1 MTQAEIYQAT
11 TNKTLIDYVAALDGA
26 ATRRGFTIH
35 NRGNMAMA
43 ETYLAHNLPM
53 PADFDLH
60 MIQVC
65 KPEKSSQS
73 FQANIER
80 APLMPKFI
88 MVFSK
93 EGATRVRFLAYSK
106 ELISALVPG
115 DAQFPESLVQT
126 YAVIREMIDE
136 AL

>member
-1 MTQAEIYQAT
+1 MTQADIYQT
-11 TNKTLIDYVAALDGA
+11 STKKVLGDYVADLDA
-26 ATRRGFTIH
+26 AASRRGFSIH
-35 NRGNMAMA
+35 NRSNMAMA
-43 ETYLAHNLPM
+43 DTYRAHSLPM
-53 PADFDLH
+53 PADYDLH

-88 MVFSK
+88 MVFSMD
-93 EGATRVRFLAYSK
+93 GATQVRFLSYRK
-106 ELISALVPG
+106 ELIAALVPG
-115 DAQFPESLVQT
+115 DVQFPESLVQS

>member
-1 MTQAEIYQAT
+1 MTQAQIYRAAT
-11 TNKTLIDYVAALDGA
+11 TKPLADYVAALDAA
-26 ATRRGFTIH
+26 ATRRGFSIH
-35 NRGNMAMA
+35 NRAHMAMA
-43 ETYLAHNLPM
+43 EMYQAQNLPM

-60 MIQVC
+60 MVQVC
-65 KPEKSSQS
+65 KPEKSSLS
-73 FQANIER
+73 FRANIER

-93 EGATRVRFLAYSK
+93 DGATQVRFLAYRK
-106 ELISALVPG
+106 ELIAALVPG

>member
-1 MTQAEIYQAT
+1 MSQTQIYQAT
-11 TNKTLIDYVAALDGA
+11 TPKPLPDYLAALEGA
-26 ATRRGFTIH
+26 ATRRGFSIH
-35 NRGNMAMA
+35 NRANMAMA
-43 ETYLAHNLPM
+43 ATYRQHSLPV

-73 FQANIER
+73 FLANIER

-88 MVFSK
+88 MVFSRD
-93 EGATRVRFLAYSK
+93 GATRVRFLSYGQK
-106 ELISALVPG
+106 LIADLVPG
-115 DAQFPESLVQT
+115 DARFPESLAQT
-126 YAVIREMIDE
+126 YAAIREMIDE

>member
-1 MTQAEIYQAT
+1 MAQTEIYQAK
-11 TNKTLIDYVAALDGA
+11 TNKPLTDYVAALDAA
-26 ATRRGFTIH
+26 ATRRGFSIH
-35 NRGNMAMA
+35 NRSNMAMA
-43 ETYLAHNLPM
+43 DTYRAHNLSM
-53 PADFDLH
+53 PADFNLH

-65 KPEKSSQS
+65 KPEKSAQS

-93 EGATRVRFLAYSK
+93 DEATQVRFLYYSK
-106 ELISALVPG
+106 ELIAALVPG
-115 DAQFPESLVQT
+115 DTQFPESLAQS

>member
-1 MTQAEIYQAT
+1 MTQAQIYQAT
-11 TNKTLIDYVAALDGA
+11 TPKPLADYVAALDGA
-26 ATRRGFTIH
+26 ATRRGFSIH
-35 NRGNMAMA
+35 NRSNMAMTD
-43 ETYLAHNLPM
+43 TYRLHNLPM

-73 FQANIER
+73 FQANLER

-93 EGATRVRFLAYSK
+93 DGATQVRFLSYDK
-106 ELISALVPG
+106 ELIAALIPG
-115 DAQFPESLVQT
+115 DPQFPESLAQT